1 MEAFLTMLRSVA
13 LFVVMALPGYIFVKT
28 KFLKQEQSGALSK
41 VLTHLGLPFLILS
54 CTLSIDLSP
63 EFLKNTAVLL
73 AVSLLCLVGF
83 FFLSAFLVK
92 KGDEQKKQG
101 MMRFCMIFANNG
113 FLGIPLAQVVFGDS
127 TVVAL
132 VSVVGILC
140 NLLMYT
146 VGVYLISGDKKA
158 MQPKKAILNPVLIAF
173 VAGLILNLV
182 DIGAYIPE
190 VVSYAGYF
198 SGVVTPLSMTI
209 LGMKLGGIKLKS
221 LFTSVKGY
229 YVSALKLIV
238 FPVIAMAI
246 FLLADL
252 LFQVGDASIYAMF
265 ISFAT
270 PAATLSSAFAD
281 QHEGDIEGAATYT
294 LGSTVLS
301 VLTIPVL
308 YWILRLIVG

>member
-54 CTLSIDLSP
+54 STLNIDLSLD
-63 EFLKNTAVLL
+63 FIKNTAVLL

-83 FFLSAFLVK
+83 FFLSAFLVQ

-146 VGVYLISGDKKA
+146 VGVYLISGDKNA
-158 MQPKKAILNPVLIAF
+158 MQPKKAIFNPVLIAF

-209 LGMKLGGIKLKS
+209 LGMKLGGIKLSS
-221 LFTSVKGY
+221 LFTSVKSY

-238 FPVIAMAI
+238 FPVIAMAL

-281 QHEGDIEGAATYT
+281 QHDGDIEGAATYT

-308 YWILRLIVG
+308 YWILCLIV